1 MLNIPLYL
9 KFDPLFECYEIN
21 QRLRGQRIS
30 NCIVYVYINE
40 DRIVRLDKYGKIYH
54 PNPAKQEEYV

>member
-1 MLNIPLYL
+1 MVNIPLYL
-9 KFDPLFECYEIN
+9 QFDPLFECYEIT
-21 QRLRGQRIS
+21 QRLHVQRIS
-30 NCIVYVYINE
+30 NCIVYIYINE